1 MNVKKTLN
9 QLILHYTKRY
19 DPYTDY
25 EHNIGKSREFDSTSV
40 GNILI
45 TIIGGAYGHLF
56 EGLYARK
63 AALNG
68 YTPYVLRCGNY
79 LDYCDVNPI
88 ELSHRRI
95 RCMRCQ
101 AQQEDFIKA
110 FRCTD
115 LQYKDYIGNEDL
127 SLIKRSISDYFN
139 GDLRYFFDVDIE
151 KILYSALQR
160 FYLIAEP
167 EVKDDKITRGFL
179 STIFSTLI
187 VMDKLCKKINPKY
200 VMSSHGTYSTWGAVV
215 EYCKVHGIYVI
226 TYGQNY
232 NHCGIEFTYDDSY
245 LTGVLNDTEN
255 KWAKKN
261 LSEKEISRVKRFL
274 DERLGRISDDK
285 VAFDYNKYNKI
296 HYNKKQICQMLGIN
310 PNRKLVGV
318 FPNIPWDGQVTGGS
332 TVFPRYRE
340 WLHYTVEYFRN
351 RDDVAL
357 ILRSHPAE
365 VNLGTDAGRET
376 TESIIRDLYTEIPD
390 NVFVLDPRNKINSYT
405 LGENCDFGI
414 TYSSTVSL
422 ELTYLG
428 VPIIL
433 CGCPPFKD
441 KDVAFDIASVNDY
454 DILLNKGMNGELVVT
469 EDRINRLFKYLH
481 YFFFMRTMPQTLVEI
496 KDTIPQGYLFKNE
509 DEMNSD
515 PVFEDMFKK
524 ITNKEPMDFSRFYEY
539 RN

>member
-1 MNVKKTLN
+1 MTFANIINDVLQIVRKS
-9 QLILHYTKRY
+9 Y
-19 DPYTDY
+19 DPYKDY
-25 EHNIGKSREFDSTSV
+25 ISTIQHKQNINDFSAQ
-40 GNILI
+40 NILI

-68 YTPYVLRCGNY
+68 YTPYILRCGNF

-88 ELSHRRI
+88 ELKHRGI
-95 RCMRCQ
+95 RCIQCQ
-101 AQQEDFIKA
+101 AQQLEFIKA
-110 FRCTD
+110 FGGVDCS
-115 LQYKDYIGNEDL
+115 YKDYISSEDKQE
-127 SLIKRSISDYFN
+127 IEKSIAAYFD
-139 GDLRYFFDVDIE
+139 GKLTSFKEVEIE

-167 EVKDDKITRGFL
+167 EVKNDRVTRGFL
-179 STIFSTLI
+179 YTVLSTLV
-187 VMDKLCKKINPKY
+187 VMDKLCMEIHPKY
-200 VMSSHGTYSTWGAVV
+200 VMSSHGTYATWGSVV
-215 EYCKVHGIYVI
+215 EYCKAHGIYVI

-232 NHCGIEFTYDDSY
+232 NHCGVEFTYDDSY

-255 KWAKKN
+255 KWAEHD
-261 LSEKEISRVKRFL
+261 LSAEEENRVKRFL

-285 VAFDYNKYNKI
+285 VAFDYNKNNKE
-296 HYNKKQICQMLGIN
+296 HFSKQTICEMLDIN
-310 PNRKLVGV
+310 PDKKIVGV

-340 WLHYTVEYFRN
+340 WLHYTVDFFKDRT
-351 RDDVAL
+351 DVDL

-365 VNLGTDAGRET
+365 VNVGTDAGREST
-376 TESIIRDLYTEIPD
+376 ASIIHDLYQEIPS
-390 NVFVLDPRNKINSYT
+390 NIHVLEPRHKINSYT

-441 KDVAFDIASVNDY
+441 KDVAFDIASVGEY
-454 DILLNKGMNGELVVT
+454 RTLLEKGLKGELIVT
-469 EDRINRLFKYLH
+469 EERKERLFKYLH
-481 YFFFMRTMPQTLVEI
+481 YFFFMRTMPQTLVDI
-496 KDTIPQGYLFKNE
+496 KDTIPNGYLFKSE
-509 DEMNSD
+509 DELD
-515 PVFEDMFKK
+515 QDIVFEDMFQK
-524 ITNKEPMDFSRFYEY
+524 ITNKEQMDFSKFYD
-539 RN
+539 